1 MLRIG
6 DILLCLL
13 LEFHVEVWYPR
24 NIMGVGTIHFI
35 LSTSTIGND
44 INYPALTFEYNLLGG
59 FKSNTP
65 G

>member
-24 NIMGVGTIHFI
+24 NIMDVGTIHFV
-35 LSTSTIGND
+35 LSTD